1 MKEIDICKSL
11 DLILQKG
18 FCTRTVERARSELL
32 KIKNHLTD
40 EEYKSIS
47 YCLDWVDSENPDVF
61 IPEHQRKLS
70 YSKSSIFYDRSIL
83 AERIKGIKAK
93 YEVK

>member
-32 KIKNHLTD
+32 KIKNQWYIEMNEGGTPHSEEEINKVKIMLKEMSYD
-40 EEYKSIS
+40 ENK
-47 YCLDWVDSENPDVF
+47 
-61 IPEHQRKLS
+61 
-70 YSKSSIFYDRSIL
+70 
-83 AERIKGIKAK
+83 
-93 YEVK
+93 

>member
-18 FCTRTVERARSELL
+18 FCTRTIERARSELL

-40 EEYKSIS
+40 KEYKSIL

-61 IPEHQRKLS
+61 IPESQK
-70 YSKSSIFYDRSIL
+70 FYL
-83 AERIKGIKAK
+83 AERIKKIKTK